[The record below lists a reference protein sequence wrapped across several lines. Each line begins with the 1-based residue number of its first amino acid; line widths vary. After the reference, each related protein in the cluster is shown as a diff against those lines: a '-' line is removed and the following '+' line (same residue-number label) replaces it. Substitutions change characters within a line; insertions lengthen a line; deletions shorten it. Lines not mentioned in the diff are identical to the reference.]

1 MVLTRSLDLIDVIR
15 LICIFSPLLYLIYET
30 VKQKLLNLT
39 GTYTVGRSLI
49 LLNIETNIETN
60 IEMICDEDDL
70 SGIIEKYTTGIKT
83 CKIKLKKFF
92 I

>member
-15 LICIFSPLLYLIYET
+15 IICIFSPLLYIIYEK
-30 VKQKLLNLT
+30 VKQKLLNLA
-39 GTYTVGRSLI
+39 GTDTVGRSLI
-49 LLNIETNIETN
+49 LLDIETN

-83 CKIKLKKFF
+83 CKITLKKFY